1 MENIVKQK
9 RKFFSRAQIEEEY
22 KGWISDLR
30 FSRTRDT
37 NIFIL
42 TKIYWLKKAFIA
54 QVVEERGI

>member
-9 RKFFSRAQIEEEY
+9 TKNVSRAQIEEY

-42 TKIYWLKKAFIA
+42 TKIYWLNKAFIS
-54 QVVEERGI
+54 QVVDERGI